1 MKQNIVLALAVL
13 CTAPFALCMHGAV
26 VAPGYEAFCCA
37 MSGIYN
43 VRAFG
48 AKGDG
53 VSKDTRAIQA
63 AIDAATAAGGGEVRV
78 PAGHYVA
85 GSLFLKSN
93 VDFHICAGAVIEGS
107 KDSADYNSWDVCPQ
121 NNRSQAENHEGG
133 HLFLC
138 IEQTN
143 VVLRGEGTID
153 GCGTYFMTHGYD
165 ESRVG
170 KRTGINELGTKNL
183 QDAILWRPAQMLWFC
198 ESDHVR
204 LEGLRIFNAPYWSVL
219 FHGCTYVEARGL
231 HIWTSRENP
240 RVMNGDGLNIDCCR
254 HVRVSDCDIDTSD
267 DSLCLRASGQRL
279 LHSREETAYVTVNN
293 CTLSSRQEAFRIGVG
308 DGLIHD
314 CTMANCVIRD
324 SVRGINFSS
333 TWFPSKG
340 CDFENIRFENIVS
353 HTSSSF
359 LRIHRLKSRDPE
371 IRSIHFANVSG
382 AQGEPSYIW
391 SRKGKPFKGI
401 SLVNV
406 YMDKGIEVVNVD
418 GFRLEGGTLEQ
429 IRLSP
434 AEYEARCS
442 DIESFRK
449 MLY

>member
-1 MKQNIVLALAVL
+1 MIGWLILAAAFL
-13 CTAPFALCMHGAV
+13 CGC
-26 VAPGYEAFCCA
+26 VATPPVGRA
-37 MSGIYN
+37 GIYD
-43 VRAFG
+43 VRDFG
-48 AKGDG
+48 ARGDG
-53 VSKDTRAIQA
+53 VAKDTVALQA
-63 AIDAATAAGGGEVRV
+63 AIDAAHSAGGGELRI
-78 PAGHYVA
+78 PAGRYVT

-93 VDFHICAGAVIEGS
+93 VDFHVCAGATIEGS
-107 KDSADYNSWDVCPQ
+107 KDPADYNRWDVCPQ
-121 NNRSQAENHEGG
+121 NNRSIAENHEGG

-138 IEQTN
+138 IGQTN
-143 VVLRGEGTID
+143 VTLRGEGTID
-153 GCGTYFMTHGYD
+153 GNGRHFFTYGFD
-165 ESRVG
+165 RSRIG
-170 KRTGINELGTKNL
+170 KRTGVNGLGQTNP

-267 DSLCLRASGQRL
+267 DSLCLRANGKRL
-279 LHSREETAYVTVNN
+279 LHAPEETAYVTVNN

-308 DGLIHD
+308 DGPIHD
-314 CTMANCVIRD
+314 CMIANCVIRD

-359 LRIHRLKSRDPE
+359 LRIHRLKSHDPVV
-371 IRSIHFANVSG
+371 RGLHFANISG
-382 AQGEPSYIW
+382 TQGQPSYIW
-391 SRKGKPFKGI
+391 SRKGKPFEDI

-406 YMDKGIEVVNVD
+406 DMDKGIEAVNVKN
-418 GFRLEGGTLEQ
+418 FRLEGGTLKE
-429 IRLSP
+429 IKLSP
-434 AEYEARCS
+434 AEYEQRSA

-449 MLY
+449 LLY